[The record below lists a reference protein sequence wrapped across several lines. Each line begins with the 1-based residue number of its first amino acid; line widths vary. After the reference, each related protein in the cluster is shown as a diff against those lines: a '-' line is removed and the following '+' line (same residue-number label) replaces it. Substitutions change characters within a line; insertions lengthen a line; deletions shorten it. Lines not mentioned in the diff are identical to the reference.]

1 MSPDLR
7 DAATCEIERW
17 SHDGRRRWITGP
29 LGIVQ
34 DIERHG
40 DAAPA
45 ETTFDWADEKV
56 IEQLKAR
63 LNSDKR

>member
-1 MSPDLR
+1 MFPDLS

-17 SHDGRRRWITGP
+17 SHDSRRWITGP
-29 LGIVQ
+29 FGIVQ
-34 DIERHG
+34 DVERHG

-45 ETTFDWADEKV
+45 ETTFHWADEKV